1 MKAMC
6 APARAGRRDALRRVV
21 DRVTVDV
28 HHAVEVEHQQV
39 VGRRQALAP
48 GPATVQLLA
57 RCPYD
62 APMESG
68 RPTVPPYVAGP
79 LQLSPFRALSL
90 APRRVGDPAS
100 ARAFARPYRGVP
112 QRLETW

>member
-1 MKAMC
+1 
-6 APARAGRRDALRRVV
+6 
-21 DRVTVDV
+21 
-28 HHAVEVEHQQV
+28 
-39 VGRRQALAP
+39 
-48 GPATVQLLA
+48 
-57 RCPYD
+57 
-62 APMESG
+62 MESG

-112 QRLETW
+112 QRLVTWQKRGLATRGDRPALYMHESSDSGPTARGLGGTPVLSRVATVAAERQVVPHEGVDPQQ